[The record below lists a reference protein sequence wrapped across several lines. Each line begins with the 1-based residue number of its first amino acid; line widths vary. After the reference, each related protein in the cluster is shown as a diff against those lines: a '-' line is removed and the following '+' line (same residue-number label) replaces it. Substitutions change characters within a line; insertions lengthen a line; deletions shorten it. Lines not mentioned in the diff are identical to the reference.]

1 MTRIQRLE
9 QEIKELTLTEL
20 RAFRQWF
27 QEYDAAEWDK
37 QIEADV
43 FAGKLDELAEE
54 ALANHKAGRT
64 KEI

>member
-1 MTRIQRLE
+1 MTRVQRLE
-9 QEIKELTLTEL
+9 QEIEELTPSEL

-37 QIEADV
+37 QIEGDV
-43 FAGKLDELAEE
+43 LAGKFDRLAKK
-54 ALANHKAGRT
+54 ALADHKAGRT